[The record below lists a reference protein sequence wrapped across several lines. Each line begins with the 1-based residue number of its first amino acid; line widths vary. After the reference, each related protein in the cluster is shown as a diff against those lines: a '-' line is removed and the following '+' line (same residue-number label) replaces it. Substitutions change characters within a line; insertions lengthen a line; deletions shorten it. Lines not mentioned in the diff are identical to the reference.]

1 MLRISD
7 QYDISPHLR
16 QMIEQ
21 FIATHLLEAH
31 NAITIYHYAVLNN
44 AANLEAA
51 ALAAIKYASSP
62 SPPQALQGSA
72 VAHFPR
78 FRVRRNAA
86 YPAWM
91 KRNREALATLNPT
104 AHQTVFGN

>member
-1 MLRISD
+1 VLRISD

-62 SPPQALQGSA
+62 SPLALQRRCSLSA
-72 VAHFPR
+72 SC
-78 FRVRRNAA
+78 
-86 YPAWM
+86 
-91 KRNREALATLNPT
+91 
-104 AHQTVFGN
+104 

>member
-51 ALAAIKYASSP
+51 ALAAIKYARSP

-72 VAHFPR
+72 VAHFPL
-78 FRVRRNAA
+78 RVRRNAA

>member
-21 FIATHLLEAH
+21 FIATHLLESH
-31 NAITIYHYAVLNN
+31 NAIAIYHYAVLNN
-44 AANLEAA
+44 AANLEAT
-51 ALAAIKYASSP
+51 ALAAIKYARGP
-62 SPPQALQGSA
+62 SPLKPCSA
-72 VAHFPR
+72 VAHFPL
-78 FRVRRNAA
+78 RVRRNAA
-86 YPAWM
+86 YPAWT

-104 AHQTVFGN
+104 AHQTVFGS